1 MYIYFQSD
9 GKDHN
14 ITEMA
19 GFQINYR
26 TYSKFFKV
34 LDRIR
39 KNFNSVLFTY
49 DLFYR
54 KNCVIELLF
63 SWTTGR

>member
-26 TYSKFFKV
+26 TYSKY
-34 LDRIR
+34 
-39 KNFNSVLFTY
+39 TY
-49 DLFYR
+49 DKIKKKNLFY
-54 KNCVIELLF
+54 L
-63 SWTTGR
+63 